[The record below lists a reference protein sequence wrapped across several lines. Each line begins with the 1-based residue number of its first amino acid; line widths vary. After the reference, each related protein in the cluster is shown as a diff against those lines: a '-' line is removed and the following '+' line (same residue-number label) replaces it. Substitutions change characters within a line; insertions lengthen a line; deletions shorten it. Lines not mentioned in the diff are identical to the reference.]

1 MSGRLAPPRGGRSH
15 AALCLNTARCSY
27 VAPRSHAAVRG
38 ALLAVAFGVF
48 PTSAAALTADEAR
61 ANASK
66 SIAAVETQ
74 AASLRQVTAETR
86 RLDPSRLVTA
96 GELHL
101 RTKDYERAI
110 EQLNKVIELDHQGR
124 VPEAVAADATFL
136 LAEAY
141 FADGQLYSA
150 GRHYER
156 IADRAER
163 TAYRGFA
170 GRAASRLVDVAL
182 RTRRTDGLDGI
193 LAQIE
198 RLAAADPTG
207 SLQYARAK
215 ILFAKDDLSGAR
227 SAAGAVPGGSEYA
240 HRATYLIGV
249 TLAKEAGRLRST
261 ARGAQPGA
269 ATSEG
274 PAGSSPELQQALA
287 AFRRAAELPT
297 KDPEQ
302 EHVVHLSWMAVGR
315 LLYEEGAFLEAAE
328 AYAKVPRT
336 SPEFTTALYELGWA
350 HVRLGDYDRGQR
362 ALELLSVLD
371 PGRVDAADGAL
382 LRADLLLRSGRFEQ
396 ALAAYHQARD
406 EYDPLQKQVA
416 AFLSTHTDPADY
428 YDVLTAD
435 GLELGGE
442 LPAVAVEWAREEA
455 AEDRMFAVTDDV
467 ARSRRLVKRSRQ
479 LIQQLEATLASSSRA
494 KMFPELYG
502 EVEKSLGLLNQ
513 VALARRQLALGMD
526 DEAGDTDRGS
536 KGAGELGQVRA
547 ERRRLM
553 ARLGEVPAYPAD
565 FNRRQSEAEAG
576 FNVVS
581 QELQR
586 LTLRADYLQA
596 MVNGLRR
603 VLVDGSQATSSSS
616 SRARFEEELRAG
628 EQELVAH
635 RLRIEELR
643 QHVDIGRV
651 QIGLGD
657 ERFRHDDDVRRRFRA
672 LFAREVALVASGTD
686 RDAADY
692 ARTIQPLLQRA
703 DAAED
708 GLERARA
715 ALEAAGEARSRDV
728 AATVAQERD
737 LMNGYVSHLD
747 ELDQSA
753 RVLLGEM
760 AMENLELVRKRL
772 KNVVQRADVGI
783 VQQAWELREDQM
795 HRLRQLQRER
805 AREESFL
812 NDELREVLDDAEE
825 LP

>member
-1 MSGRLAPPRGGRSH
+1 MDGRLAPPPGGRSS
-15 AALCLNTARCSY
+15 T
-27 VAPRSHAAVRG
+27 AVRSSSAVRY
-38 ALLAVAFGVF
+38 ALLALAFGVF
-48 PTSAAALTADEAR
+48 PTPAGAVSADEAR
-61 ANASK
+61 ANATK
-66 SIAAVETQ
+66 AITAVEAQ
-74 AASLRQVTAETR
+74 ASSLRRVTAETR

-110 EQLNKVIELDHQGR
+110 DQLNKVIELDQQGR

-150 GRHYER
+150 RRYYER
-156 IADRAER
+156 IAERAEQ

-182 RTRRTDGLDGI
+182 RTRRTEGLDGI
-193 LAQIE
+193 LAQVE
-198 RLAAADPTG
+198 RLAPTDPTG

-215 ILFAKDDLSGAR
+215 LLFAKNDLNGAR
-227 SAAGAVPGGSEYA
+227 SAASAVPEGSEYI
-240 HRATYLIGV
+240 HRSAYLVGV
-249 TLAKEAGRLRST
+249 TLAKEAGLMQGT
-261 ARGAQPGA
+261 PRGTQPGGKPGATASTSGEA
-269 ATSEG
+269 AG
-274 PAGSSPELQQALA
+274 PSPALQQAIA

-302 EHVVHLSWMAVGR
+302 EHVVHLSWMAIGR
-315 LLYEEGAFLEAAE
+315 LLYEEGAYLEATE

-350 HVRLGDYDRGQR
+350 YVRLGDYDRGQR

-416 AFLSTHTDPADY
+416 AFLSAHADPADY

-442 LPAVAVEWAREEA
+442 LPTVAVEWAREEA

-502 EVEKSLGLLNQ
+502 ELEKALGLLNQ

-526 DEAGDTDRGS
+526 DEAGNEGQ
-536 KGAGELGQVRA
+536 GELAQVRA

-565 FNRRQSEAEAG
+565 FNRRQSEAESG
-576 FNVVS
+576 FNAVS

-603 VLVDGSQATSSSS
+603 VLVDGAQATSSSA
-616 SRARFEEELRAG
+616 SRARFEEELRVG
-628 EQELVAH
+628 EEELAAH
-635 RLRIEELR
+635 RRRIDELR
-643 QHVDIGRV
+643 QHVEIGRV

-657 ERFRHDDDVRRRFRA
+657 ERFSEDDTVRRRFRE
-672 LFAREVALVASGTD
+672 LFAREVALAASGAD

-692 ARTIQPLLQRA
+692 ARGIQPLLQRA
-703 DAAED
+703 DAVED
-708 GLERARA
+708 RIERARA

-728 AATVAQERD
+728 AATVAQERE
-737 LMNGYVSHLD
+737 LMEGYVSHLD
-747 ELDQSA
+747 ELDRSA

-783 VQQAWELREDQM
+783 VQHAWELREDQM